1 MEKKYIHYKKVEGNF
16 GIEIDKDIAKKYI
29 KLKKEIARLEKEL
42 APIES
47 KLKEDSI
54 SVLSK
59 LEEKKFTSN
68 DIDITY
74 IKPYVKN
81 SFDTTRFKSEKP
93 TLYKKY
99 IKETNVRASVKIEVL

>member
-1 MEKKYIHYKKVEGNF
+1 MEKKYIHYKKVDSSF

-29 KLKKEIARLEKEL
+29 KLKKEIACLEKEL

-74 IKPYVKN
+74 IKPYIKN

-99 IKETNVRASVKIEVL
+99 IKETNVRASVKIEVI

>member
-59 LEEKKFTSN
+59 LEENKFTSN